1 MWCGRVVV
9 VEVHECAKF
18 SEEDTEEYQV
28 DMSTVQTC
36 TTQERR
42 TGDIIVRKEQRSE
55 KDDIIIKPDVRG

>member
-42 TGDIIVRKEQRSE
+42 TGDIIVRKEKGNGN
-55 KDDIIIKPDVRG
+55 KDIRIPTLHM